1 MTGQQGGA
9 GNDTLRGEAGTD
21 SLDGGDSADLHWDE
35 LGIFWG

>member
-1 MTGQQGGA
+1 MTGQQDGA

-21 SLDGGDSADLHWDE
+21 LLDGGDGVDLHRDE